1 MKRVITFRDPQ
12 CKYLNVHPKIDRAF
26 AEIGQSEREVQYDH
40 SILKI
45 AYIRIEY
52 KIVTNCTTD
61 NIIGQK

>member
-1 MKRVITFRDPQ
+1 MQISECPSENRPCIRRVRRQ
-12 CKYLNVHPKIDRAF
+12 REK
-26 AEIGQSEREVQYDH
+26 EREVQYDH

-61 NIIGQK
+61 SIIGEK